1 MAKFIL
7 RRTLY
12 MIPILFGIALIT
24 FLLFNMAGGDPAA
37 QAAGKYATAE
47 RIAEV
52 RAELGLDGPLYMQFG
67 RHLQQMITFDFGRSW
82 STKQTISSMITS
94 GIDASMS
101 LTVPAFIIAQI
112 ITIALALFIAFFRG
126 TLFDKS
132 SLVFCLALM
141 SFSSLVY
148 ILAGQYFM
156 AYEFSMFP
164 ISGWDPSWVGR
175 WQYLILPILIYVI
188 LSLGSNVLFYRT
200 VFIDQLHQD
209 YVRTARSKGL
219 TDNVI
224 MFKHILRNALIP
236 IITVIVAQ
244 MPFLIVGS
252 LLIEAFFGIPGLGG
266 MTFLAINDA
275 DFPVIKA
282 MTMIGAVLYLIF
294 QLIADIMYAVVDPM
308 VQVR

>member
-1 MAKFIL
+1 MAKFII

-12 MIPILFGIALIT
+12 MIPILLGIALIT

-47 RIAEV
+47 RIEEI
-52 RAELGLDGPLYMQFG
+52 RTELGLDGPLYVQFG
-67 RHLQQMITFDFGRSW
+67 RHVQQMLTFDFGRSW
-82 STKQTISSMITS
+82 ATKQTISSMITS

-101 LTVPAFIIAQI
+101 LTVPTLIITQI

-126 TLFDKS
+126 TLFDKT
-132 SLVFCLALM
+132 SLIVCLALL

-148 ILAGQYFM
+148 ILYGQFSLAFNAGL
-156 AYEFSMFP
+156 FP

-175 WQYLILPILIYVI
+175 WQYLILPILIGVM
-188 LSLGSNVLFYRT
+188 LSLGGSVLFYRT

-219 TDNVI
+219 SDNVI
-224 MFKHILRNALIP
+224 MYKHILRNALIP
-236 IITVIVAQ
+236 IITVVVAQ
-244 MPFLIVGS
+244 MPFVIVGS
-252 LLIEAFFGIPGLGG
+252 LLIEAFFQIPGLGG
-266 MTFLAINDA
+266 MTYQAINNA

-282 MTMIGAVLYLIF
+282 MTMIGAILYLVF
-294 QLIADIMYAVVDPM
+294 QLVADILYAVVDPR